1 MALASWRVNNFMIN
15 AEKLKTI
22 DAEVILNFLGLPYRR
37 TGDRIMATATYRDEN
52 TASISIQERYGKWLW
67 KDFGSGNGG
76 SWIDLVMA
84 VKDLAYLDAIK
95 FLNDIENAEI
105 NNGGQEKRPFSFDR
119 REDKPN
125 RIEITAITKITD
137 DRLINYLHSRAISF
151 MPDWLKQ
158 VDYSVV
164 KNNKTY
170 LNSAIGIKNSVG
182 GYVIRNI
189 KIKMNIGKSAYS
201 LFAKDSKKELVFVA
215 EGMFD
220 GLSIA
225 EKMKNNRLY
234 DLIILNSTNNLNSE
248 VIKILSGYEN
258 IILCLDN
265 DVAGKQAENE
275 ILRQIKTNTYKLTFK
290 GKDLNEAFVLKEKIG
305 VSPCR

>member
-1 MALASWRVNNFMIN
+1 MIDT
-15 AEKLKTI
+15 EKLKTI
-22 DAEVILNFLGLPYRR
+22 DAEIILNFLGLPYRI
-37 TGDRIMATATYRDEN
+37 TGDRIMATAAYRDEN

-67 KDFGSGNGG
+67 KDFGSGCGG
-76 SWIDLVMA
+76 SWIDLVMT
-84 VKDLAYLDAIK
+84 VKNLDFLDAIK

-125 RIEITAITKITD
+125 RIEITAIAKIID
-137 DRLINYLHSRAISF
+137 VELINYLRSRAITF
-151 MPDWLKQ
+151 MPDWLRQ
-158 VDYSVV
+158 INYSVV
-164 KNNKTY
+164 KDNKTY
-170 LNSAIGIKNSVG
+170 LNSAVGIKNILD
-182 GYVIRNI
+182 GYAIRNP

-258 IILCLDN
+258 IIIALDN
-265 DVAGKQAENE
+265 DAAGTEAEDKIVQQVKNSK
-275 ILRQIKTNTYKLTFK
+275 IHKLTFK
-290 GKDLNEAFVLKEKIG
+290 AKDLNEAFILKEKIG
-305 VSPCR
+305 VAVCR